1 MFKIF
6 RPPWKGR
13 EREAELSRDRAR
25 RDLDEVKNR
34 WPVVHELVTETS
46 KQAELNNWTKS
57 IKTIFSGES
66 SG

>member
-6 RPPWKGR
+6 RPPWKDR

-34 WPVVHELVTETS
+34 WPVVHELVTEAS